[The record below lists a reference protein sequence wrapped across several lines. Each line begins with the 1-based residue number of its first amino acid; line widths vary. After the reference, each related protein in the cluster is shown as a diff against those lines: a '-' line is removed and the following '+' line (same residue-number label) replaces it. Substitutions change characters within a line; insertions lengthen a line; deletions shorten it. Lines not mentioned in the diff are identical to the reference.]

1 MDEQRGAP
9 AYAPGSN
16 ARDERVGAA
25 AEREAPSYE
34 PTGVDAVDRVLA
46 DVAAVVGSPLGEHV
60 RVFEQAHEQLRR
72 ALDAQPETAESSD
85 DEQGS

>member
-9 AYAPGSN
+9 AHEPGAN
-16 ARDERVGAA
+16 VRDERVEAVSH
-25 AEREAPSYE
+25 REAPSYE

-46 DVAAVVGSPLGEHV
+46 DVAAVVGSPLGDHV

-72 ALDAQPETAESSD
+72 ALDAQPAASGQPD